1 MSTYPAGLEQLPAY
15 RDDELNVIIEAPKG
29 SHHKYAYD
37 EEYRLFV
44 LKGTMPAGAVFP
56 FDFGFVPSTLGE
68 DADPLDVLVLMDAP
82 GAVGCL
88 VPSRLIG
95 VIEAEQTEEDGPERN
110 DRLIAVAANSRR
122 HSSMQTLEDASD
134 DLLNEIEHFFVS
146 YNMIK
151 GKRFEAIGRHGP
163 ERAHLLVREG
173 IERKIQKR

>member
-1 MSTYPAGLEQLPAY
+1 MNSNAANLEQLPAY
-15 RDDELNVIIEAPKG
+15 RDDDLNVIIEAPMG
-29 SHHKYAYD
+29 SPHKYEYD

-44 LKGTMPAGAVFP
+44 LAGTMPAGAVFP
-56 FDFGFVPSTLGE
+56 FDFGFVPSTLGG

-95 VIEAEQTEEDGPERN
+95 VIEAEQTEENGPERN

-122 HSSMQTLEDASD
+122 HSSMRSLDDASD
-134 DLLNEIEHFFVS
+134 DLLKEIEHFFVS

-151 GKRFEAIGRHGP
+151 GKRFEVIGRHGP
-163 ERAHLLVREG
+163 ERAHALVREG
-173 IERKIQKR
+173 IERRARDR